1 MCQTDFV
8 DRMPADN
15 SSEDAAGPL
24 RTVPPETDPDRFPRA
39 LAARIGERNVW
50 IANSGGV
57 EPDHLAAMELNPTYV
72 VSVNKTA
79 TAATTDHHPL
89 KDGFVNDQQEFSEAV
104 ETTRKR
110 LQQPGTVIVNC
121 AAGISRSTTVA
132 ATAIAAVEELPFDAV
147 VDDIKDTRPRAR
159 PHPKLQLN
167 ALAYL
172 TNKEDRADARAQ
184 FEQLADEAQIG
195 RTNGDPLEG
204 MLSSDSTL

>member
-1 MCQTDFV
+1 
-8 DRMPADN
+8 MPTDN
-15 SSEDAAGPL
+15 SSEDAKESL

-79 TAATTDHHPL
+79 TEATTDHHPL
-89 KDGFVNDQQEFSEAV
+89 KDGFVNDQQDFSEAV

-132 ATAIAAVEELPFDAV
+132 ATAIAAAEELPFDAV

-172 TNKEDRADARAQ
+172 INRDNRAEARAQ
-184 FEQLADEAQIG
+184 FEQLADEIRFG
-195 RTNGDPLEG
+195 RREDGTVKEL
-204 MLSSDSTL
+204 LSG